1 MREAWKDWGRAILHA
16 AWILLLLYYFCWP
29 VRLMGSSMEP
39 TLGDGE
45 IVLMSRFSA
54 LLEHYEAG
62 DIVLFR
68 YEEAAGRQT
77 LVKRIIGTAGD
88 RVCIEADGVEVNG
101 TLLREEYTQGETNG
115 IADLV
120 IPEGAIYVLGD
131 NREKSYDSRNMGVI
145 AEKDLVG
152 KVYFR
157 IYPLSGFGRIS

>member
-1 MREAWKDWGRAILHA
+1 
-16 AWILLLLYYFCWP
+16 
-29 VRLMGSSMEP
+29 MEP

-54 LLEHYEAG
+54 LLHRYEAG

-68 YEEAAGRQT
+68 YDDETGRQT

-88 RVCIEADGVEVNG
+88 RVCIEEEGVEVNG
-101 TLLREEYTQGETNG
+101 ALLREDYTRGETYG
-115 IADLV
+115 IADLM
-120 IPEGAIYVLGD
+120 IPEGAVYVLGD
-131 NREKSYDSRNMGVI
+131 NREASYDSRNMGVI

-157 IYPLSGFGRIS
+157 IYPLSGFGKIS

>member
-54 LLEHYEAG
+54 LLERYEAG

-101 TLLREEYTQGETNG
+101 TLLREGYTQGETNG

-131 NREKSYDSRNMGVI
+131 NREASYDSRNMGVI

-157 IYPLSGFGRIS
+157 IYPFSGFGRIS